1 MVLVLFNTLT
11 NKDKTDAIERL
22 IRGSTPRQDF
32 FLMIILSILTATFGL
47 LLGNTAIIIGSM
59 LIAPMLYPLLSLSL
73 GIIMSDSKL
82 MTRSF
87 YTILKSM
94 AYAIVSAAAVTLLF
108 SSQFTNLTPLIFS
121 MTQATLPYVV
131 VAIIAGMAGSFALV
145 KPHLNETLPG
155 IAISVSLIPPLAVV
169 GIGLARFNWAIIS
182 GSLLLFLVNAV
193 GVMFA
198 SMITFSLMNFYVK
211 RTEAA
216 ETVKKEDAK
225 VERDNKRAEKAKEN
239 GK

>member
-1 MVLVLFNTLT
+1 MILVLFNTLT
-11 NKDKTDAIERL
+11 NKDKTEAIERL
-22 IRGSTPRQDF
+22 IKGSTPRQDF

-47 LLGNTAIIIGSM
+47 LLNNTAIIIGSM

-73 GIIMSDSKL
+73 GIIMSDFKL
-82 MTRSF
+82 ISRSF

-94 AYAIVSAAAVTLLF
+94 AFAVAAAAVATLLF
-108 SSQFTNLTPLIFS
+108 SSQFPNLSPIVFT

-131 VAIIAGMAGSFALV
+131 VAIIAGLAGSFALV

-155 IAISVSLIPPLAVV
+155 IAISVALIPPLATV
-169 GIGLARFNWAIIS
+169 GIGLARFNWPIIS
-182 GSLLLFLVNAV
+182 GSLLLFLINAI

-211 RTEAA
+211 RREAQ

-225 VERDNKRAEKAKEN
+225 VERDHKRAEKAKAEE
-239 GK
+239 K